1 MNFGYREQTLPQSI
15 RILLILNVAIFF
27 IDYITHGAYLFPWMA
42 LDPQLVTHGHYQYW
56 RIFTYMFV
64 HDHGSFMHILFN
76 MLTLWMFGT
85 PVAQQMG
92 DKRFWRFYILAGVFA
107 GFCSLLFYAVTRNDA
122 IVIGASG
129 AIFAVMFAFARF
141 FPTSQILLFF
151 FFPVSAKYA
160 VLIIG
165 AIELMLITSNDHI
178 AHIAHLGGALFAW
191 LYLRWDNGGDGLFD
205 GWKQWQTRRR
215 WEKARRETEKMEA
228 VMEDI
233 DPILEKIARHGIQS
247 LSRDEKEKLDRV
259 SELKRKQRSTNIVS
273 FEDYR
278 SRR

>member
-1 MNFGYREQTLPQSI
+1 MNSPIPNSI
-15 RILLILNVAIFF
+15 RTLLFINVGIFL
-27 IDYITHGAYLFPWMA
+27 IDYITHGAYLFQWLA
-42 LDPQLVTHGHYQYW
+42 LDPMLVTHGHHQYW

-64 HDHGSFMHILFN
+64 HDSHSFMHILFN

-92 DKRFWRFYILAGVFA
+92 EGRFWRFYLLAGLFA
-107 GFCSLLFYAVTRNDA
+107 GFCSLLFYALTHNDA
-122 IVIGASG
+122 VVIGASG
-129 AIFAVMFAFARF
+129 AIFALMFAFARF

-160 VLIIG
+160 VMIIG
-165 AIELMLITSNDHI
+165 GIELLLITSNDHI

-191 LYLRWDNGGDGLFD
+191 LYLRWGDGEMNVVEEIRL
-205 GWKQWQTRRR
+205 WRTRRR
-215 WEKARRETEKMEA
+215 WEKTRRENMRMEA
-228 VMEDI
+228 AMEDI

-247 LSRDEKEKLDRV
+247 LSREEKQKLDRV
-259 SELKRKQRSTNIVS
+259 SELKRRKRDNTVP

>member
-1 MNFGYREQTLPQSI
+1 MNSTLPNSI
-15 RILLILNVAIFF
+15 RTLLFLNVGIFL
-27 IDYITHGAYLFPWMA
+27 IDYLTHGAYLFQWLA
-42 LDPQLVTHGHYQYW
+42 LDPMLVTHGHHQYW
-56 RIFTYMFV
+56 RLFTYMFV
-64 HDHGSFMHILFN
+64 HDSTSFMHILFN

-92 DKRFWRFYILAGVFA
+92 ESRFWRFYLLAGLFA
-107 GFCSLLFYAVTRNDA
+107 GFCSLLFYAITRNDA

-129 AIFAVMFAFARF
+129 AIFALMFAFARF

-151 FFPVSAKYA
+151 FFPVSAKYP

-165 AIELMLITSNDHI
+165 GIELLLITSNDHI

-191 LYLRWDNGGDGLFD
+191 LYLRFGEGGESVFEEVKL
-205 GWKQWQTRRR
+205 WRTRRR
-215 WEKARRETEKMEA
+215 WEKVQREKEKMAAE
-228 VMEDI
+228 MEDI

-247 LSRDEKEKLDRV
+247 LSREEKQKLDRV
-259 SELKRKQRSTNIVS
+259 SALKRSQKGNIIP

>member
-1 MNFGYREQTLPQSI
+1 MSFGYREQTLPQPI
-15 RILLILNVAIFF
+15 RILLILNVGIFF
-27 IDYITHGAYLFPWMA
+27 ADYVTHGNYLFSWLS
-42 LDPQLVTHGHYQYW
+42 LDPQRVTHGHYEYW
-56 RIFTYMFV
+56 RIVTYMFV
-64 HDHGSFMHILFN
+64 HDHSSFMHILFN

-92 DKRFWRFYILAGVFA
+92 DNRFWRFYILAGVFA
-107 GFCSLLFYAVTRNDA
+107 GFCSLLFYAITRNDA
-122 IVIGASG
+122 VVIGASG
-129 AIFAVMFAFARF
+129 AIFALMFAFARF

-165 AIELMLITSNDHI
+165 AIELLLITSNDHI

-191 LYLRWDNGGDGLFD
+191 IYLRWEDGGGLLD
-205 GWKQWQTRRR
+205 GWKHWQTRRR
-215 WEKARRETEKMEA
+215 WEKARHETEKMEA
-228 VMEDI
+228 AMEDI

-247 LSRDEKEKLDRV
+247 LTRLEKEKLDRV
-259 SELKRKQRSTNIVS
+259 SELKRRQRGANIVS